1 MEKRLPRFE
10 GEGLAPSPMS
20 PRIHPGILSAEAKLQ
35 LQSTEPY
42 RPAAMILALDMAGRP
57 NRWLLIEQAITYHA
71 REMVAWSIGDM
82 VCTFRG
88 GLSRLTGQ
96 RSSISTRSII
106 AIRGPA
112 DVAREEKSEPHLT
125 NWALYRRDRQLCAYC
140 GSRFREGDLSRDH
153 VVPLHLG
160 GRDRWMN
167 VVTACRTCN
176 TLKGGRT
183 PEAAHMPLLYAPYI
197 PSRHEHLILQNR
209 RILQDQMEYLMA
221 RVPKHSRL
229 HLS

>member
-1 MEKRLPRFE
+1 
-10 GEGLAPSPMS
+10 
-20 PRIHPGILSAEAKLQ
+20 
-35 LQSTEPY
+35 
-42 RPAAMILALDMAGRP
+42 MAGRP

-71 REMVAWSIGDM
+71 REMVAWSIGDT

-88 GLSRLTGQ
+88 GLSRLTGE

-112 DVAREEKSEPHLT
+112 DKVREERSEPHLT
-125 NWALYRRDRQLCAYC
+125 NWALYRRDRHLCGYC
-140 GSRFREGDLSRDH
+140 GLRYRESDLSRDH
-153 VVPLHLG
+153 VVPLHQG

-167 VVTACRTCN
+167 VVTACRSCN

-183 PEAAHMPLLYAPYI
+183 PEAAGMPLIYAPYV
-197 PSRHEHLILQNR
+197 PNRHEHLILQNR

-221 RVPKHSRL
+221 RVPRHSRL
-229 HLS
+229 HLN